1 MQRKKKQQKQQLQE
15 QARSLFYN
23 KQLSNQAIAE
33 SLGCSVRTIIR
44 WKQQATR
51 SRDPST
57 NLPKHQQSR
66 QRKYVSIIFDRMC
79 ELKTQNPN
87 WTVPIIHQTLAE
99 SFETCPSE
107 SSIRKYLVAKGFRFK
122 HTPNRQGYIKF
133 QRDKPNELWQI
144 DIAGP
149 QSLKG
154 LGVVYLI
161 LIVDDCSR
169 FVVSAQYFQD
179 QKVMNVLQV
188 IRNAVMEYGRPQ
200 EMFSDNGR
208 QFKSMMGEQQTRY
221 VNLLYSL
228 DIKPSFS
235 RRQHPQSKGKVERI
249 FETVNKNFLLK
260 LRAEL
265 HHLSHFFLYDLNT
278 RLQQWVKWYNEQK
291 PHRSLPQRK
300 PPITVFQKA
309 ERIYRPLESQIDWN
323 QWINAY
329 IERKVTKYNEITYQT
344 QTIKIPPGYVGCRI
358 QLLHLDDRFE
368 IYHQDQLISTVLK
381 TSDTYSLPKSPI
393 IRTIAQNGTVQ
404 YQKHWYSVDYKL
416 RGKKVEIQAN
426 EDGRTLLVYLEKIL
440 IKRLSVK

>member
-1 MQRKKKQQKQQLQE
+1 MSRKKHSKKQQLQE

-23 KQLSNQAIAE
+23 KHLSNQAIAE
-33 SLGCSVRTIIR
+33 SLGCSIRTIIR
-44 WKQQATR
+44 WKQKAVGC
-51 SRDPST
+51 RDPCAIA
-57 NLPKHQQSR
+57 PKHQQSR
-66 QRKYVSIIFDRMC
+66 QRKYNSVIFDRMC

-87 WTVPIIHQTLAE
+87 WTVPIIHQTLVE
-99 SFETCPSE
+99 SFKTCPSE

-133 QRDKPNELWQI
+133 QREKPNELWQI

-154 LGVVYLI
+154 LGIVYLI
-161 LIVDDCSR
+161 LIIDDCSR
-169 FVVSAQYFQD
+169 FIVSAQYFQD

-208 QFKSMMGEQQTRY
+208 QFRSMVGEQQTRY

-235 RRQHPQSKGKVERI
+235 RRQHPQSKGKVERV

-265 HHLSHFFLYDLNT
+265 LHLSPIFLYDLNT
-278 RLQQWVKWYNEQK
+278 RLQQWVKWYNEEK
-291 PHRSLPQRK
+291 PHRSLPLRK
-300 PPITVFQKA
+300 PPITVFQKTN
-309 ERIYRPLESQIDWN
+309 RIYRPLESQIDWN

-329 IERKVTKYNEITYQT
+329 IERKVTKYNEIAYQT
-344 QTIKIPPGYVGCRI
+344 QNIKIPPGFVGCRV
-358 QLLHLDDRFE
+358 QLLHLVDRFE

-381 TSDTYSLPKSPI
+381 SPDTYFLPKSQV
-393 IRTIAQNGTVQ
+393 IRSIAQNGTVQ
-404 YQKHWYSVDYKL
+404 YNKQWYSIDYKL
-416 RGKKVEIQAN
+416 RGKKVEIQES
-426 EDGRTLLVYLEKIL
+426 EDGRTLLVYLDKIL